1 MENKTIENIA
11 ICAAVIGSFIL
22 IAYIIK
28 KFDKIVLKWKDI
40 SATFGMNSTTESA
53 TEPSNK
59 SSKEDTEKGTTEV
72 SKKARNESP
81 SKVENS
87 ENIELISKDKKTI
100 KKSDPQP
107 ESPTKGTEDSKPKF
121 EVEPASPSNIKN
133 FANIKQDH
141 KGIQQKNETK
151 YADVISVTKDAKVD
165 NVANI
170 DVSSNGGENNTTT
183 FERKINFT

>member
-22 IAYIIK
+22 IGYIIK

-53 TEPSNK
+53 TEPANK
-59 SSKEDTEKGTTEV
+59 SLKEDTEKATTEV
-72 SKKARNESP
+72 SKKAKNESP
-81 SKVENS
+81 TKVEDS
-87 ENIELISKDKKTI
+87 ESTELISKDKKTI

-107 ESPTKGTEDSKPKF
+107 ETPTKDLKPKF
-121 EVEPASPSNIKN
+121 EVEPASPSNITN
-133 FANIKQDH
+133 FANIKEDY
-141 KGIQQKNETK
+141 KGAQNKNTTK
-151 YADVISVTKDAKVD
+151 YADVISVTKDARID

-170 DVSSNGGENNTTT
+170 DVSSQGGENNTTT